1 MRKVWHVVIIIVLIA
16 ILLGAVSIGVGYM
29 TGADTERILTV
40 MEPKCNLS
48 GWIELITVGI
58 PDYIR
63 EVAGIL
69 FHGETPVNTVTVVT
83 AG

>member
-1 MRKVWHVVIIIVLIA
+1 MKKVWHVVIIIVLIS
-16 ILLGAVSIGVGYM
+16 ILLGAVSIGVGFM
-29 TGADTERILTV
+29 TGAESERILDV
-40 MEPKCNLS
+40 MDAKCNLS
-48 GWIELITVGI
+48 GWIEFITVGI

-69 FHGETPVNTVTVVT
+69 FSGEQPVNTVTVVT